1 MPFPRSSVVALVAGS
16 LLLAAC
22 VRSRGCEVSAVA
34 GVARGAAPTPA
45 ASSGPSAAPP
55 PPAPAAVRPGDPA
68 ARAADEIVVCGERFH
83 TGTKVVLWTD
93 AGGFDAYRPHRRFEP
108 AEALPRDGTEVPR
121 YGSFRRGLDADLA
134 ARVAADGWRL
144 DDLRTVVQQVVL
156 HYDAAGTSA
165 QAFEVLHDRRGLS
178 AHFLLDL
185 DGTVYQTLDLKER
198 AWHAAATNDRSVGI
212 ELANPGAFAD
222 RAALDR
228 WVVVS
233 PGGARLVVPE
243 GVRRGALPAGA
254 TFASARPEPVVG
266 AIHGERLVQYDFT
279 EAQYEALA
287 RLLAT
292 LARVLPRCRLEA
304 PRGPDGGV
312 LATLLPEGE
321 ARASFEGV
329 LGHWHV
335 SGAKVDPGPAFR
347 WDAVLDRARALRGDA
362 AR

>member
-1 MPFPRSSVVALVAGS
+1 MRAPSVALAVFAPLALVA
-16 LLLAAC
+16 C
-22 VRSRGCEVSAVA
+22 VRGRGCEPAP
-34 GVARGAAPTPA
+34 GDARPA
-45 ASSGPSAAPP
+45 ARWVAPGASASPAPASP
-55 PPAPAAVRPGDPA
+55 TPPAPVAVRPGDPA
-68 ARAADEIVVCGERFH
+68 ARADDEIVVCGERFH
-83 TGTKVVLWTD
+83 AGTKVVLWTD
-93 AGGFDAYRPHRRFEP
+93 AAGYDAYRPHRRFEP

-144 DDLRTVVQQVVL
+144 DDLRAVVQQVVL
-156 HYDAAGTSA
+156 HYDSAGTSA

-198 AWHAAATNDRSVGI
+198 AWHAGATNDRSIGI

-222 RAALDR
+222 RTALDR
-228 WVVVS
+228 WVVAS
-233 PGGARLVVPE
+233 PGGARLVVPD

-266 AIHGERLVQYDFT
+266 EIHGERLVQYDFT

-292 LARVLPRCRLEA
+292 LSRVLPRCRLQA
-304 PRGPDGGV
+304 PRAPDGRV

-321 ARASFEGV
+321 ARTSFEGV

-347 WDAVLDRARALRGDA
+347 WDAVLERARALRGDA